1 MRGITH
7 TIRASNRLLERA
19 GRPTMELLER
29 HAPEETSMSH
39 RLPRSSGMTRRT
51 LLAAAGSVAAFG
63 PARAQ
68 GTYPARP
75 IRLVIPYPAGG
86 PLDVIYR
93 RLGEVMVPTLGQ
105 TFVID
110 NRPGANGTIG
120 SYEVATST
128 PDGHTLL
135 AVSSDAFENVYGV
148 LKKVPYDSV
157 RDFEPIA
164 QVFGYGAA
172 LIVRADNPAHNFAEL
187 MSWIKG
193 RNGAAS
199 FSSWGPGS
207 YAHLIGE
214 AVAHHAGAAM
224 IHTVYKGTVPGLQDL
239 LAGVLD
245 IHYQAPSPA
254 IVDMVHNGKLRLLAV
269 TGDKRLETVPDVP
282 TFAEQGMPDPIVKML
297 VWCGVAA
304 PARTPKAVVDKLN
317 QAIVAGMQTPPMV
330 KILKDFNFAPMANTP
345 AEFAAN
351 LKRELPITLGL
362 IKTAGIVPQ

>member
-1 MRGITH
+1 M
-7 TIRASNRLLERA
+7 IRS
-19 GRPTMELLER
+19 T
-29 HAPEETSMSH
+29 
-39 RLPRSSGMTRRT
+39 RSFGTTRRT
-51 LLAAAGSVAAFG
+51 LLAAAAGAAAFG
-63 PARAQ
+63 RSLAQ
-68 GTYPARP
+68 SPFPTRP
-75 IRLVIPYPAGG
+75 IRVVIPYPAGG

-93 RLGEVMVPTLGQ
+93 RLGEIMYPALGQ
-105 TFVID
+105 TIVID
-110 NRPGANGTIG
+110 NRPGAFGTIG
-120 SYEVATST
+120 SSEVANAA

-172 LIVRADNPAHNFAEL
+172 LIVRSDNPARNFGEL
-187 MSWIKG
+187 MAWIKG
-193 RNGAAS
+193 KGGGAS

-207 YAHLIGE
+207 YAHLVGE
-214 AVAHHAGAAM
+214 AVAHQAGAPM

-254 IVDMVHNGKLRLLAV
+254 VVDMVRKGQLRLLAV
-269 TGDKRLETVPDVP
+269 TGEKRQDTIPDVP
-282 TFAEQGMPDPIVKML
+282 TFAEQGVADPIVRML

-304 PARTPKAVVDKLN
+304 PAKTPRAVVERLN
-317 QAIVAGMQTPPMV
+317 QAIVAGMKTPQLTQM
-330 KILKDFNFAPMANTP
+330 LKDFNFVPMANSP

-362 IKTAGIVPQ
+362 IRTAGIVPE